1 MPEVHIPSGKFGFAG
16 YVKASEAESA
26 SQIFRQNKCWQG
38 LNRSYA
44 DLESPYHHI
53 TYHHIT

>member
-1 MPEVHIPSGKFGFAG
+1 MPEVHIPSGKFGFAV
-16 YVKASEAESA
+16 YVKASAAESV
-26 SQIFRQNKCWQG
+26 SQIFRQNKCWQV

-53 TYHHIT
+53 T